1 MTPNKQL
8 QPTVIPNR
16 WRAASASFHYALA
29 ARWTAQRA
37 AARKRSGSC
46 KAVGMNL
53 EGIYFV
59 VQIIAG
65 VAVIGSL
72 IYLARQLRQNTD
84 VARTSMRHQ
93 VTNAAMLGGQIL
105 ADNGELAKLLQRLNA
120 GEALEPHE
128 NLRLQALAFMVTR
141 NWENIHYQY
150 LNGMVTDS
158 EWAAFRKNLLALFLS
173 PLWQDYWRRE
183 HEIYTD
189 RFRSEVED
197 ILSEIQAGK
206 VSAASSALLESKR

>member
-1 MTPNKQL
+1 
-8 QPTVIPNR
+8 
-16 WRAASASFHYALA
+16 
-29 ARWTAQRA
+29 
-37 AARKRSGSC
+37 
-46 KAVGMNL
+46 MNL

-105 ADNGELAKLLQRLNA
+105 ADNGELAKLLLRLNA

-206 VSAASSALLESKR
+206 VSAASSALLERTRRAT